1 MVIHFNSD
9 AGIAAI
15 GQGLLDRTLPKA
27 EWTHA
32 AHLAA
37 AAWLIAACPQL
48 DPARAMPGIIRA
60 YNEATGVAN
69 TDTGGY
75 HDTITQASLLAVRDF
90 LSRQPPATALHIAC
104 ERLMASPYGN
114 KTWLL
119 EYWTPEMLFSKE
131 ARRSWVAPDRTPLPF

>member
-1 MVIHFNSD
+1 MAIHFNSD
-9 AGIAAI
+9 AEIAAI
-15 GQGLLDRTLPKA
+15 GQGLLERTLPKA

-48 DPARAMPGIIRA
+48 DPARDMPGIIRA
-60 YNEATGVAN
+60 YNETSGVAN

-90 LSRQPPATALHIAC
+90 LSRQPPGTPLHVAC
-104 ERLMASPYGN
+104 ERLIASPYGS

-131 ARRSWVAPDRTPLPF
+131 ARRSWLAPDRAPLPF